1 MPCNIRESSCGD
13 VDAKHGFK
21 GIKEEKELQPQLCK
35 AVKQIRMKGSEG
47 LSTLMINFIYIFRD
61 TRAHSKHPLDVKHV
75 LFQSSSLPPK
85 LIHLNLNTHSL
96 LLLSPLIL
104 CQQDQFSEPAI

>member
-21 GIKEEKELQPQLCK
+21 GKKEKELRSQLCK
-35 AVKQIRMKGSEG
+35 AVKQIRMKGREG
-47 LSTLMINFIYIFRD
+47 LNTLLINSIYIFRD
-61 TRAHSKHPLDVKHV
+61 TKAHSKHPVDVKCI

-85 LIHLNLNTHSL
+85 RIHIKFKHAL
-96 LLLSPLIL
+96 LTSALESPY
-104 CQQDQFSEPAI
+104 FGSA